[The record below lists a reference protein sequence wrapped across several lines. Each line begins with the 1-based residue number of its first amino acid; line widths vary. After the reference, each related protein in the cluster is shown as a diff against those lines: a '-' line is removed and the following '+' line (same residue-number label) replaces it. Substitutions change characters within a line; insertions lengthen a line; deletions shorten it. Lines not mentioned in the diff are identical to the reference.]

1 MPGPV
6 TLTEPGSASVAR
18 TTPWTSPRPP
28 ARGRTG
34 RARSPGDDGVI
45 KHASEHIRA
54 VAAAGASAGCAAEWR
69 SCCCLTRHVFE
80 IQISI
85 SSGPWPGSSQF
96 GLVRY
101 YENDSDGDSRPASL
115 TPRDGALASM
125 TNDSS
130 TRLPPSQSS
139 PAGVALADRARL
151 CHLGPLIDR
160 SQARA
165 PALARE
171 QWVRALNC
179 CPSHQQIHGQESMR
193 KLHDSW
199 PTCSR
204 EYGT

>member
-1 MPGPV
+1 MIV
-6 TLTEPGSASVAR
+6 TQAVDSEVRLGVRGGCQCHARTSHIDRATARVRTVAR
-18 TTPWTSPRPP
+18 TTPWTSPGPP
-28 ARGRTG
+28 VRGRTG

-139 PAGVALADRARL
+139 PAGVALADRASS
-151 CHLGPLIDR
+151 DR
-160 SQARA
+160 
-165 PALARE
+165 
-171 QWVRALNC
+171 
-179 CPSHQQIHGQESMR
+179 
-193 KLHDSW
+193 
-199 PTCSR
+199 
-204 EYGT
+204 